1 MLDAAGNLVPHADHN
16 VRFTIQGPGTLLA
29 VGSSEPKTEEMYT
42 GNQRR
47 LFKGRALAVIRSE
60 GAEGEIVLTAEADG
74 VSASKLIVKSE

>member
-1 MLDAAGNLVPHADHN
+1 
-16 VRFTIQGPGTLLA
+16 
-29 VGSSEPKTEEMYT
+29 MYT